1 MKIQTSSG
9 TASAGSLAAPTLPP
23 LSSRIPESVSSEQ
36 HKDNGDF
43 SRPTLEPPGYAQGAE
58 TGPGLEARAE
68 ERTAENPLTD
78 RETGRAL
85 ARTDVRYTSD
95 DVYGAFSIEDF
106 PPGINDLSQTHEDAI
121 GWLNFLG
128 GTGPANFW
136 LADAGVK
143 AWAYYEDYDN
153 WQDTYGMDAVNAAYH
168 SGHGTMDAA
177 GVFFAPMGAAWG
189 SEGVWVRSDRMR
201 LGNEQANYIFWSTCL
216 SCRVLDGHTPFRTW
230 SAANQGFR
238 MLFGYE
244 TTSVDDPNY
253 GSAFGQEW
261 RNGKPLSTAWLD
273 ASWYHISTHQ
283 APSVVACGA
292 TAAEAQN
299 RLNTERMFSWQHVTP
314 SYWAWRWYYAA
325 NAARELGA
333 PVREPNLAA
342 PARLLAARL
351 VPVSANVQTVR
362 GIVDRL
368 GLELRVP
375 SDLAPLRGGDFLLRD
390 GSARLGVSANGSF
403 DASIATPNWRNRL
416 QISMGSAVSI
426 ATEIVARLDIE
437 ANAEVVFDQVRL
449 SGEGAAS
456 DRGSGMIEGPF
467 ITETTVQF
475 RQVIDGVPVVGP
487 GAGELHVT
495 LDNDGKVTALHST
508 LRGVDRLH
516 EMSPEAEGRPSFAA
530 PRGESGPV
538 ADPDNI
544 EQALS
549 EAFARQLAAFAIR
562 GTAPRGYTIVPNSTE
577 VGYAISGNQATLVAQ
592 RLVEVDCGHGL
603 RKQYRI
609 RVPLSE

>member
-1 MKIQTSSG
+1 M
-9 TASAGSLAAPTLPP
+9 
-23 LSSRIPESVSSEQ
+23 PESVSRERREESS
-36 HKDNGDF
+36 DF

-58 TGPGLEARAE
+58 AGPGLQPSIE
-68 ERTAENPLTD
+68 ELTAESPLTD

-85 ARTDVRYTSD
+85 ARTDVRYTSN

-106 PPGINDLSQTHEDAI
+106 PPGIGDLSQTHEDAI

-136 LADAGVK
+136 FADSGVQ

-153 WQDTYGMDAVNAAYH
+153 WQDTYGMDAVLAAYH
-168 SGHGTMDAA
+168 SGHGTMDAN

-216 SCRVLDGHTPFRTW
+216 SCRVLDGHTPIRTW
-230 SAANQGFR
+230 STANQGFR

-244 TTSVDDPNY
+244 TTSVDNPNY

-261 RNGKPLSTAWLD
+261 RNGKSLSTAWMD

-283 APSVVACGA
+283 APSVAACGA
-292 TAAEAQN
+292 TAEEAQN
-299 RLNTERMFSWQHVTP
+299 RLYTERMFSWQHVP
-314 SYWAWRWYYAA
+314 SSWWWWRWYYAA

-333 PVREPNLAA
+333 PAREPNLAA
-342 PARLLAARL
+342 PDRLLAARL
-351 VPVSANVQTVR
+351 IPVSANVESVR
-362 GIVDRL
+362 SIVDRL
-368 GLELRVP
+368 GLEVRVP
-375 SDLAPLRGGDFLLRD
+375 SGLAPLRGGGFLLRD
-390 GSARLGVSANGSF
+390 GSARLGVSADGSF
-403 DASIATPNWRNRL
+403 DASITTPNRRNRS
-416 QISMGSAVSI
+416 QIAMADAVSI

-449 SGEGAAS
+449 SAEGGAS
-456 DRGSGMIEGPF
+456 GRGGGTIEGPF
-467 ITETTVQF
+467 ITETMVQF
-475 RQVIDGVPVVGP
+475 RQVIDGVPVIGP

-495 LDNDGKVTALHST
+495 VDNDGKITALHST

-516 EMSPEAEGRPSFAA
+516 EMSPEPQGRPSPGA

-538 ADPDNI
+538 AEPDNI

-549 EAFARQLAAFAIR
+549 EAFARQLATLAVH
-562 GTAPRGYTIVPNSTE
+562 GSAPRGYTIVPNSTE
-577 VGYAISGNQATLVAQ
+577 VGYAIRGNQATLIAQ
-592 RLVEVDCGHGL
+592 RLVEVDCGQGL
-603 RKQYRI
+603 RKQYWV